1 MKYTKLHLE
10 TNSISKNCDEVKF
23 LMELYYLMKKYNIHR
38 IYSVSLDKKKIISA
52 EQLLG
57 TTLGNN
63 KFTNKILKFL
73 DKHIPLIYFH
83 IFYKNHIFR
92 YKIDLKRLF
101 KKYGIEKIGIS
112 SFNLY
117 QGIHITDNKVCIR
130 EVDLVYQTGQIFHID
145 NLYLDI

>member
-1 MKYTKLHLE
+1 
-10 TNSISKNCDEVKF
+10 
-23 LMELYYLMKKYNIHR
+23 MELYYLMKKYNIHR